1 MENLLKALKQ
11 VREKSKRRNFVQT
24 FELIVNLRDIDLKNP
39 QNRLN
44 EIVILP
50 HPPGKEAT
58 IVVFSDIWKEEEL
71 GVKVLKS
78 QDIEALGKNK
88 REAKKLAKRTD
99 FFFAEPRL
107 MPLIGK
113 NLGQILGPRGKI
125 PRVVTSNPKP
135 LIEAHKKAVR
145 IRLKESPVIQC
156 AVGKENM
163 DDKAIAEN
171 IQTILNFLEEKLP
184 KGKHNLKNVLIKL
197 TMGPPVEVELNGK
210 RRKG

>member
-135 LIEAHKKAVR
+135 LIEAHKRAVR

>member
-24 FELIVNLRDIDLKNP
+24 FEIIVNLRDIDLKNP
-39 QNRLN
+39 QNRFN

-135 LIEAHKKAVR
+135 LIEAHKRAVR